1 MSIEI
6 EGNWKKG
13 FAFDVHT
20 LASTYLGVDEFGHD
34 QWENTRSEMGQLV
47 YDLKYRSDKT
57 TIPKIVNLL
66 DKFKGIESMDY
77 IVPIPATK
85 KHRRIQPVLEIAHE
99 LGRRKNVT
107 VLDKLLI
114 KQRDAHELKN
124 VTDIE
129 ERRAVLKKTLT
140 LSKEYKVSG
149 KNILLMDDLYRS
161 GATLAAATE
170 LLYEIGQVKD
180 VYVLTMTKTRSIR

>member
-6 EGNWKKG
+6 AGNWKKG

-34 QWENTRSEMGQLV
+34 QWENTRSDMGQLV

-57 TIPKIVNLL
+57 AISKIVDLL
-66 DKFKGIESMDY
+66 DKFKGIESIDY

-85 KHRRIQPVLEIAHE
+85 KQRSIQPVLEIANE
-99 LGRRKNVT
+99 LGKRKNVT
-107 VLDKLLI
+107 VLDQLLI
-114 KQRDAHELKN
+114 KQPGVRELKN

-129 ERRAVLKKTLT
+129 QRRAILKKSLT
-140 LSKEYKVSG
+140 LSNGYKVSG
-149 KNILLMDDLYRS
+149 KNILLIDDLYRS
-161 GATLAAATE
+161 GATLSAATE
-170 LLYEIGQVKD
+170 LLYEVGKVKD
-180 VYVLTMTKTRSIR
+180 VYVLTMTKTRSNR